1 MIAPILWQSKKLDRV
16 TKSPLASE
24 ASAVSEA
31 ADAGY
36 FIASM
41 LCDTLKSS
49 DFKTVHCFTDNK
61 SLVDTVKSM
70 KMPSDRKL
78 RFDLSRLQEMLSRNE
93 ITLSWV
99 EGKSQLANS
108 LTKKGASTDLLLET
122 LRCSKVLK
130 YY

>member
-1 MIAPILWQSKKLDRV
+1 M
-16 TKSPLASE
+16 
-24 ASAVSEA
+24 
-31 ADAGY
+31 
-36 FIASM
+36 
-41 LCDTLKSS
+41 
-49 DFKTVHCFTDNK
+49 
-61 SLVDTVKSM
+61 KSM

-78 RFDLSRLQEMLSRNE
+78 RVDLSRLREMLSRNE